1 MYWYSIT
8 LNQLVLT
15 AAKGSF
21 MLGKDRIKEEAYAS
35 SSASH
40 CFGSSGLGLGIAVG
54 WIYLQDF
61 VM

>member
-1 MYWYSIT
+1 MHRCGPT
-8 LNQLVLT
+8 PNQLVLKAT
-15 AAKGSF
+15 KGSF
-21 MLGKDRIKEEAYAS
+21 MLGKNRIKEEADGS

-40 CFGSSGLGLGIAVG
+40 CSGSSGLGFGIALG